1 MTLPAID
8 LRGPRLREPKVLV
21 RAGLGLLL
29 FANLVAAVFAFHL
42 LGDSPSDVDAQLAA
56 FRSNLRGAQ
65 LRLNRSRALTGNMD
79 KSREQGDKFLA
90 YYMTTRKHTY
100 STIDGEINQ
109 LASTAGMKVGDLNYA
124 LLDPI
129 EGSGDLDM
137 LTITANFEGGY
148 SQLVKFVNMLD
159 RSPRF
164 LLIEGLQVAP
174 QPKGDIL
181 SVTIKLNT
189 FVKDDKGGAQ

>member
-1 MTLPAID
+1 MTIPQLNF
-8 LRGPRLREPKVLV
+8 REPKTIV
-21 RAGLGLLL
+21 RLSLAVLLL
-29 FANLVAAVFAFHL
+29 ANIVASVFAFHIF
-42 LGDSPSDVDAQLAA
+42 GDSPAGLDAQLAA
-56 FRSNLRGAQ
+56 MQNNLRAAE
-65 LRLNRSRALTGNMD
+65 LRLNRTRMLAANMQ
-79 KSREQGDKFLA
+79 KSKGEGDKFLA
-90 YYMTTRKHTY
+90 SYMTTRKHTY
-100 STIDGEINQ
+100 STIDAEINQ
-109 LASTAGMKVGDLNYA
+109 LATSANMKVGDLNYA

-148 SQLVKFVNMLD
+148 AQLVKFVNLLD

-181 SVTIKLNT
+181 SVTVKLNT
-189 FVKDDKGGAQ
+189 FVRDDNGGAQ